1 MSPQPIPRTASA
13 HPPGSMLRNMAAPTR
28 DEFRRRRITAARPGV
43 DACQRDALLERIQD
57 LQRNR
62 AGTPSPGR

>member
-1 MSPQPIPRTASA
+1 
-13 HPPGSMLRNMAAPTR
+13 MAAPTR